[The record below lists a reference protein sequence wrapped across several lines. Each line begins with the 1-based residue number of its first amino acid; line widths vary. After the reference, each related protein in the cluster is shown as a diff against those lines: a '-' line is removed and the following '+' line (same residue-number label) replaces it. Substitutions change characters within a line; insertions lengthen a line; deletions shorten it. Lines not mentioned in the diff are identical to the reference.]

1 MGSCTYLDTVYDTAY
16 DLIVEKA
23 LYSKRLSYSDSI
35 IFHEGNNLEISDMHY
50 IVYAYYFYSCY
61 FITII
66 ALLYS
71 IIDYREPVRCV
82 QDVGTLIRTIVMILI
97 LFTCSSSFA
106 TNLIKDYNGQI
117 Q

>member
-1 MGSCTYLDTVYDTAY
+1 MIRDGLLMACKYYLLTPMSSCTYLDTVYDTAY

-23 LYSKRLSYSDSI
+23 LYSNRLSYSDSI
-35 IFHEGNNLEISDMHY
+35 ICHEGNNLEISDMHY

-71 IIDYREPVRCV
+71 IIRVNLKIFANPF
-82 QDVGTLIRTIVMILI
+82 DVFRMWGH
-97 LFTCSSSFA
+97 
-106 TNLIKDYNGQI
+106 
-117 Q
+117 